1 MTVTTPRP
9 VSSILG
15 VRGRG
20 ARGRP
25 PLARREAALVAV
37 AVLACLG
44 VGIAIVASPLV
55 ALLVTVLMAL
65 GVAVAVH
72 PPLAAYLL
80 VGLTPLIVGI
90 DRGRVVPLL
99 RPNEV
104 LLALCA
110 GALLVRGVWE
120 LRSGARFRPRLGLVA
135 ASLVLMAV
143 CNSVLPLL
151 WMGVRHQ
158 PISSDD
164 LSYAAVL
171 WKFLGLYAVVRY
183 SVRTE
188 GQAMRCLWIGM
199 TTGGLV
205 AVIAILQSL
214 HLFGIDTLLDTFY
227 ASVGDT
233 SVLSFSR
240 GSATLGLAAATGDLM
255 IFNLAIAAGY
265 WNRYGFHPKILAP
278 LAVLFLAGIVSAG
291 EFSTII
297 GMVVAIVALGIL
309 FRRADVPIVLG
320 LLGLGAGVVLA
331 PVVMTRLSGFRG
343 GSLPESWVGR
353 LANLRGYFWPRLLE
367 HDNFLLGVQPSARVP
382 SPDTLALPWIWI
394 ESGYI
399 WLFWGGGV
407 PLFAAFVFFVI
418 VTVRRSLALA
428 RRPGALGVTATG
440 VFVAVLDV
448 AVLMLFDPHITYRG
462 SADMLFVLLALMA
475 ALGRDGGAVGSHPHD
490 RHDCPGVPADP
501 TVSSTEVEP

>member
-1 MTVTTPRP
+1 VT
-9 VSSILG
+9 
-15 VRGRG
+15 
-20 ARGRP
+20 
-25 PLARREAALVAV
+25 
-37 AVLACLG
+37 
-44 VGIAIVASPLV
+44 PLV
-55 ALLVTVLMAL
+55 
-65 GVAVAVH
+65 
-72 PPLAAYLL
+72 
-80 VGLTPLIVGI
+80 VGI

-104 LLALCA
+104 LLVLCA
-110 GALLVRGVWE
+110 GALILRGVWE
-120 LRSGARFRPRLGLVA
+120 MRSGVRFRPRLGLVA

-151 WMGVRHQ
+151 WMAVRAH

-199 TTGGLV
+199 IAGALV

-214 HLFGIDTLLDTFY
+214 HLFGIDTLLTAFFGSD
-227 ASVGDT
+227 GDT
-233 SVLSFSR
+233 SGLSAGR
-240 GSATLGLAAATGDLM
+240 GTATLGLAAATGDLM
-255 IFNLAIAAGY
+255 IFNLAVAAGY
-265 WNRYGFHPKILAP
+265 WRRYGFHPKILAP
-278 LAVLFLAGIVSAG
+278 LAVLFGVGVVSSG
-291 EFSTII
+291 EFSTMIGLAAAII
-297 GMVVAIVALGIL
+297 ALGIL

-331 PVVMTRLSGFRG
+331 PVVSTRLSGFSSTSG
-343 GSLPESWVGR
+343 LPESWVGR
-353 LANLRGYFWPRLLE
+353 LNNLEGYFWPRLLE

-394 ESGYI
+394 ESGYT
-399 WLFWGGGV
+399 WLLWGGGV

-418 VTVRRSLALA
+418 VAVRRSFALG
-428 RRPGALGVTATG
+428 RRPGALGITATG
-440 VFVAVLDV
+440 VFVAVPVV
-448 AVLMLFDPHITYRG
+448 AILMIFDPHITYRG

-475 ALGRDGGAVGSHPHD
+475 ALGSDAGAAGHA
-490 RHDCPGVPADP
+490 CPGVRADP
-501 TVSSTEVEP
+501 SVSSTEVEP